1 VGSLLTQER
10 RIDAIDGWRAVSVSL
25 VIVGHLMKFSSV
37 KTGIDLDFSG
47 LGVQIF
53 FVISGFVIARGF
65 LNEISKY
72 GRISLSAF
80 YVRRSL
86 RIIPAL
92 VLYVSSI
99 LVLAY
104 YGIVYP
110 EARHALR
117 ALTFTCNF
125 TSSDCGGWLGGH
137 TWSLSVEEQFY
148 LVIPFLFV
156 GLGAHRRGIICSLA
170 VLFPFTILVL
180 YAIKQTAIASFLSN
194 FVSIGFGLL
203 CAFNETQITKVCNRI
218 PRWFACILIAAI
230 IIVWLLP
237 PNPVTTIVKVLCLA
251 PMIAFLLIGTVNN
264 TFLASAPLR
273 NVGRISY
280 GVYLWQ
286 QLATYAFPGAGV
298 AFYACSVP
306 LTLVFC
312 AASYRWFE
320 RPLNVYGAILSR
332 RIISGSSMRT
342 NMVPAE

>member
-1 VGSLLTQER
+1 MGSLLTQER
-10 RIDAIDGWRAVSVSL
+10 RIDAIDGWRALSASL
-25 VIVGHLMKFSSV
+25 VILGHLMKFSSV
-37 KTGIDLDFSG
+37 KTAVDLDFSG

-65 LNEISKY
+65 LNEISTY

-86 RIIPAL
+86 RIIPSL
-92 VLYVSSI
+92 VLYVFTI
-99 LVLAY
+99 VALAY

-125 TSSDCGGWLGGH
+125 TGSDCGGWLGGH

-148 LVIPFLFV
+148 LVIPLLFV
-156 GLGAHRRGIICSLA
+156 GLGAHRAGIICSLS
-170 VLFPFTILVL
+170 VLFPFTIIVL
-180 YAIKQTAIASFLSN
+180 YATKQTTIASFLSS
-194 FVSIGFGLL
+194 FVSIGFGVL
-203 CAFNETQITKVCNRI
+203 CAFNETQITKVCNGI
-218 PRWFACILIAAI
+218 PRWFGCISIAAA

-237 PNPVTTIVKVLCLA
+237 PNPVTTIVKILCLA

-264 TFLASAPLR
+264 SFLASAPLR

-286 QLATYAFPGAGV
+286 QFATYAFPGAGV

-332 RIISGSSMRT
+332 RIIAGSLMRT